1 MGRITA
7 RSSLSNGRSLSEAP
21 SSSATTHHI
30 LSSNNFARNVAASAA
45 PGLRLRLASWVRV
58 RGHPLCPLRGVTW
71 RGSSGKPRVSNDNLR
86 IRSSSSVGS
95 WSAASAAG
103 WLTTGSR
110 SPLALADASA
120 IRGPRAGRF
129 KGSRSKVAPSMS
141 SLGRIAGKLSTV
153 GDGVRSDT
161 LRHQSSSSVGSDS
174 WRCMAGKLAVVN
186 GAKLSGPSNPPSER
200 SSSECTGGKLSSV
213 RDGVRSDTLRHRS
226 SSSVGSDS
234 SRCMAGKLAAVNGR
248 FSDHSQRLSP
258 GCIKCKLS
266 AIWDGVSNDTLRHQS
281 SSWSPSQLSSEWTAG
296 RLNIVGTWVL
306 LSLQATSVL
315 ASSRNHTI
323 RSYSANAAMQSDG
336 IAANVQP

>member
-174 WRCMAGKLAVVN
+174 WRCMAGKLA
-186 GAKLSGPSNPPSER
+186 
-200 SSSECTGGKLSSV
+200 
-213 RDGVRSDTLRHRS
+213 
-226 SSSVGSDS
+226 
-234 SRCMAGKLAAVNGR
+234 AVNGR